1 MRGYSPEA
9 DYHQYQK
16 VFNALAEASALV
28 EVHFTM
34 FKGHEW
40 ALWRCL
46 ESILEKKTRLVARI
60 QGAIPVLMSAQVN
73 MRTRLPPEL
82 HARVLFESGEPC
94 ATVPMDIQHNPF
106 YKPFSGVST
115 GARQKLLS
123 LIISFALAPS
133 TLEPDALWLQ
143 DTLWYNMNQ
152 FNRETISA
160 LLETSFEIQVRQCQI
175 QLLLSTA
182 PFTASL
188 QDLVLKQLVE
198 HISFS
203 SQPAVVEELAKMVSN
218 SPSLG
223 AKARTLQTHAFPT
236 GVNSP
241 IAPDVQTHARVIKL
255 LPELREAAI
264 VCAQDI
270 LQALYISG
278 SASTL
283 RKLALW
289 GGGLFAP
296 AMFNMAAFTALEHL
310 ELDTTSVSLE
320 LDSWKGRTRSLPLRN
335 LVVWSS
341 ASALFDGL
349 AKFEC
354 VPSRTCRWT
363 TLTQICE

>member
-115 GARQKLLS
+115 GARRKLLS

-133 TLEPDALWLQ
+133 THQPE
-143 DTLWYNMNQ
+143 
-152 FNRETISA
+152 
-160 LLETSFEIQVRQCQI
+160 
-175 QLLLSTA
+175 A
-182 PFTASL
+182 P
-188 QDLVLKQLVE
+188 
-198 HISFS
+198 
-203 SQPAVVEELAKMVSN
+203 
-218 SPSLG
+218 
-223 AKARTLQTHAFPT
+223 
-236 GVNSP
+236 
-241 IAPDVQTHARVIKL
+241 
-255 LPELREAAI
+255 
-264 VCAQDI
+264 
-270 LQALYISG
+270 
-278 SASTL
+278 
-283 RKLALW
+283 
-289 GGGLFAP
+289 
-296 AMFNMAAFTALEHL
+296 
-310 ELDTTSVSLE
+310 
-320 LDSWKGRTRSLPLRN
+320 
-335 LVVWSS
+335 
-341 ASALFDGL
+341 
-349 AKFEC
+349 
-354 VPSRTCRWT
+354 
-363 TLTQICE
+363 